1 MPAVSSTRR
10 PVRVLIVLLVAI
22 AVGVVW
28 YLRRGPSGAASRAPV
43 AEDRAAPPA
52 ATATEVGHSTET
64 VASQDAAAQPSTARA
79 KRDALREQILR
90 QLAQRAAAPSGGGSS
105 PAAAAGSSSD
115 PSSGGLHNRLDERHQ
130 PVVDQLNRDFMPL
143 ANECIEQAQA
153 RMPQLAGMI
162 ALSMETVA
170 DEQLGAV
177 VDVAEPA
184 PSSQIVDPLLF
195 ECLRES
201 AFSLTLPPP
210 PVGGRMKAMI
220 TFRVDLPSG
229 TPSGTPPGTPSDPP
243 SGSGG
248 SGNPGARSR
257 P

>member
-1 MPAVSSTRR
+1 MAAVASSRR
-10 PVRVLIVLLVAI
+10 PAWILIGLLVAI

-28 YLRRGPSGAASRAPV
+28 YLRRGSSSAAAGAPASAAA
-43 AEDRAAPPA
+43 AERAAAPPPA
-52 ATATEVGHSTET
+52 ATGVRHPIEAA
-64 VASQDAAAQPSTARA
+64 ASQDAAAAGPRSDARA

-90 QLAQRAAAPSGGGSS
+90 QLARRAAAPGAS
-105 PAAAAGSSSD
+105 PAPAAGSAGD
-115 PSSGGLHNRLDERHQ
+115 PAAGGLRNRLDERHQ

-143 ANECIEQAQA
+143 ANECIEQAQQRA
-153 RMPQLAGMI
+153 PLAGMI
-162 ALSMETVA
+162 ALAMETVA

-184 PSSQIVDPLLF
+184 PSSQIADPLLF

-210 PVGGRMKAMI
+210 PTGGRMTAML
-220 TFRVDLPSG
+220 TFRVDAPS
-229 TPSGTPPGTPSDPP
+229 

-248 SGNPGARSR
+248 SGGPGTGSR

>member
-1 MPAVSSTRR
+1 MPAVASARR
-10 PVRVLIVLLVAI
+10 PVWILIGLLVAI

-28 YLRRGPSGAASRAPV
+28 YLRRGSPGASPGAP
-43 AEDRAAPPA
+43 AALDRAAVPP
-52 ATATEVGHSTET
+52 TATVVGHSIEAA
-64 VASQDAAAQPSTARA
+64 ASQDAAAAPRSDARA

-90 QLAQRAAAPSGGGSS
+90 QLAQRPAAPSGGT
-105 PAAAAGSSSD
+105 PAAGSSTD
-115 PSSGGLHNRLDERHQ
+115 PSSDPPSDGLRNRLDERHQ
-130 PVVDQLNRDFMPL
+130 AVVDQLNRDFMPL
-143 ANECIEQAQA
+143 AKERVDQAQQ
-153 RMPQLAGMI
+153 RTPITGLV

-184 PSSQIVDPLLF
+184 PSNQVVDPLLF

-201 AFSLTLPPP
+201 AFSLSLPPP
-210 PVGGRMKAMI
+210 PTGGRMKALI
-220 TFRVDLPSG
+220 TLRMDDS
-229 TPSGTPPGTPSDPP
+229 P

-248 SGNPGARSR
+248 SGSPGAGRH